1 MTGLDMPLPLDDRS
15 LGWLRY
21 LHRKPP
27 TTGAATASR
36 TPTGTTEPVIPCFPG
51 TASTWSTPV
60 TPWR

>member
-21 LHRKPP
+21 LHRK
-27 TTGAATASR
+27 A
-36 TPTGTTEPVIPCFPG
+36 PTGTTEPVIPCFPG